1 MKNIK
6 AITLGM
12 VMAVAISAAVGCAP
26 KTKNTITTAVET
38 QTAETKSAET
48 KVPESKIASAVQTP
62 ADAKPTTNAPVTTEK
77 TFTLAELAKFNG
89 KNGAAAYV
97 AVKGIVYDVT
107 NVSQWR
113 KGTHQGYEA
122 GVDLTEA
129 FKNSPHQDSIFN
141 GIPVVGKLV
150 N

>member
-1 MKNIK
+1 
-6 AITLGM
+6 M
-12 VMAVAISAAVGCAP
+12 VMVVTISAAVGCAP

-38 QTAETKSAET
+38 QTAETKIAELNP
-48 KVPESKIASAVQTP
+48 KSAVQTP
-62 ADAKPTTNAPVTTEK
+62 ADANPTTITPIAREK
-77 TFTLAELAKFNG
+77 AFTLSELAKFNG
-89 KNGAAAYV
+89 KNGVAAYV

-107 NVSQWR
+107 NVSQWE
-113 KGTHQGYEA
+113 KGTHNGYEA